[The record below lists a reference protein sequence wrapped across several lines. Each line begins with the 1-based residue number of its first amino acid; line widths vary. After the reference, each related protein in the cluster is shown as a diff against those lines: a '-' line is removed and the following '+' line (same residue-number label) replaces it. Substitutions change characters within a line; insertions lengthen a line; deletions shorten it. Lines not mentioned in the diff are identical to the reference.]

1 MIEALRIVWSF
12 RRYFGYAA
20 LLLVIGWLWLGK
32 NGLEKDLLT
41 KTVQYNEL
49 AQKVE
54 DQNQQ
59 VDDWKA
65 AADENAKAAQKA
77 LESAR
82 VVEKHHTNTATR
94 ILMSE
99 PRNSDQCIAALE
111 LLKEYQ

>member
-32 NGLEKDLLT
+32 SGLEKDLLRKQVEYAALT
-41 KTVQYNEL
+41 DLVKKQNDYIEGYQATVKLSAE
-49 AQKVE
+49 
-54 DQNQQ
+54 
-59 VDDWKA
+59 A
-65 AADENAKAAQKA
+65 AEKA
-77 LESAR
+77 LKDAR

-94 ILMSE
+94 ILMAE